1 MQNFL
6 QSVFLQ
12 ALGYAIA
19 NSLWQIALLW
29 LLVVV
34 INNVGKLSSS
44 KKYFV
49 AVTAQFA
56 GFVWFV
62 FTLQYYY
69 SKCAEALSQIPSTTS
84 FTDTSYIY
92 EPAIKD
98 FSSAVLY
105 YTIKAEQY
113 LPYLSVAYLCILIFL
128 VIRLSRAFYF
138 TQQIRKTGL
147 QKPDV
152 EWRLFIKKTAAY
164 LGIKKEVKIYF
175 SKIIKSPVT
184 IGFLKP
190 LILVPVASINHLTTD
205 QLEALLLHELA
216 HIRRADYLIN
226 ILQSI
231 IEIVLFFNPF
241 VQLIGRVIKKER
253 ENSCDDWVLQFQYK
267 PAVYAEALL
276 RIASIPAMSS
286 LTMNATGNNNDLLS
300 RVKRM
305 LNKQEKNYNYRNQ
318 VFALLLITIMLSSV
332 AWLNPQK
339 YNSASGTTAQQV
351 NHKIVVEPLAVTADN
366 PLFNPVYYFTKPL
379 QQEMENAVDIASD
392 KIEVAAPA
400 IQKATSQTFAK
411 VAPIALEKLQDIT
424 CNIDTVVNTAMVKA
438 QKNLKNIHIDLSNL
452 QSQNT
457 FSFNFDSSNFV
468 ALAKNVL
475 LNEMNKEASK
485 KDWTKMLADI
495 QNAKNEIAAM
505 NKEKILSATVSNQV
519 TTVLKM
525 TLDQLEQ
532 LKKGNLDLMNLREEE
547 KSKQKLNKQKIEE
560 SQKQLE
566 QKIRIQKR
574 QEERFGPS
582 VKVLKTYSDIQD
594 ENETAYLSGTN
605 DSESIASTNNIY
617 IPVRFNS
624 NYTYNINDSALTSAL
639 IIVKHNPSNDS
650 SHTKHII
657 VDLIGNNGNH
667 KTIEFTVEVYQ

>member
-6 QSVFLQ
+6 QSAFLQ

-29 LLVVV
+29 LLVVI
-34 INNVGKLSSS
+34 INNIAKLSSS
-44 KKYFV
+44 RKYFV

-69 SKCAEALSQIPSTTS
+69 SMCADALSQISSAPSLNNA
-84 FTDTSYIY
+84 SYIY
-92 EPAIKD
+92 EPVVKD

-113 LPYLSVAYLCILIFL
+113 MPYLSMAYLCILIFL

-152 EWRLFIKKTAAY
+152 EWRLFIKRTAGY

-175 SKIIKSPVT
+175 SNIIKSPVT

-190 LILVPVASINHLTTD
+190 LILVPIASINHLTTD

-216 HIRRADYLIN
+216 HIKRADYLIN

-231 IEIVLFFNPF
+231 IEIILFFNPF
-241 VQLIGRVIKKER
+241 VQLLGRLIKKER

-267 PAVYAEALL
+267 PAMYAEALL

-332 AWLNPQK
+332 AWLNPQTK
-339 YNSASGTTAQQV
+339 YNSASNNTIQQT
-351 NHKIVVEPLAVTADN
+351 NHKIVIEPLAASADN

-379 QQEMENAVDIASD
+379 QQNGE
-392 KIEVAAPA
+392 
-400 IQKATSQTFAK
+400 
-411 VAPIALEKLQDIT
+411 
-424 CNIDTVVNTAMVKA
+424 CCRYC
-438 QKNLKNIHIDLSNL
+438 
-452 QSQNT
+452 
-457 FSFNFDSSNFV
+457 
-468 ALAKNVL
+468 
-475 LNEMNKEASK
+475 
-485 KDWTKMLADI
+485 
-495 QNAKNEIAAM
+495 
-505 NKEKILSATVSNQV
+505 
-519 TTVLKM
+519 
-525 TLDQLEQ
+525 EQ
-532 LKKGNLDLMNLREEE
+532 
-547 KSKQKLNKQKIEE
+547 
-560 SQKQLE
+560 
-566 QKIRIQKR
+566 
-574 QEERFGPS
+574 
-582 VKVLKTYSDIQD
+582 
-594 ENETAYLSGTN
+594 
-605 DSESIASTNNIY
+605 
-617 IPVRFNS
+617 
-624 NYTYNINDSALTSAL
+624 
-639 IIVKHNPSNDS
+639 
-650 SHTKHII
+650 
-657 VDLIGNNGNH
+657 
-667 KTIEFTVEVYQ
+667 